1 MEVVKEDAIIFVD
14 KHNRWNLISWQSK
27 RIKRIVRS
35 TLAAETISIMDISVL
50 LKELRHQLNKIPIGL
65 YAHNKSLHDAL
76 RSQKYVFDKRIII
89 DIATIKKRCIRINKK
104 RFHHIHWVK
113 KVYQLADSLTKTRG
127 DILP

>member
-1 MEVVKEDAIIFVD
+1 
-14 KHNRWNLISWQSK
+14 
-27 RIKRIVRS
+27 
-35 TLAAETISIMDISVL
+35 MDISVL

-65 YAHNKSLHDAL
+65 YEHNKSLHDAL

-113 KVYQLADSLTKTRG
+113 KVYQLADSLTKTCG